1 MSLTNVSPPS
11 ARPTRMIGLRPDG
24 RQCWVCGLTGKA
36 DPPATAYFSCDRCD
50 VRWYGGTGTGHLR
63 LGGTAFRQ
71 REFSL
76 WNAGRLARARY
87 IDHAA
92 EHSPSPA

>member
-1 MSLTNVSPPS
+1 MLLTDISSPS
-11 ARPTRMIGLRPDG
+11 ARPADTIGPRSDG
-24 RQCWVCGLTGKA
+24 RQCWVCGQIGRA
-36 DPPATAYFSCDRCD
+36 DPPRTANFCCDRCD
-50 VRWYGGTGTGHLR
+50 VRWYGGAGHLR
-63 LGGTAFRQ
+63 LGNTAFRQ

>member
-1 MSLTNVSPPS
+1 MSLTDVSPPS
-11 ARPTRMIGLRPDG
+11 AGPTRTIGLRPDG
-24 RQCWVCGLTGKA
+24 RQCWVCGLTGRA
-36 DPPATAYFSCDRCD
+36 DPPATAHFCCDRCD
-50 VRWYGGTGTGHLR
+50 VRWYGGTGHLR
-63 LGGTAFRQ
+63 PGSTAFRQ

-92 EHSPSPA
+92 EYSPSPA